1 MHIHDANISMCG
13 PCFVDQAVFLAVYK
27 LDCANSDM
35 LLNMFFVQSLILIC
49 LVLVSF
55 YCPLSD

>member
-35 LLNMFFVQSLILIC
+35 LLNMFFVQSLSSS
-49 LVLVSF
+49 VR
-55 YCPLSD
+55 Y